1 MRIHHGRRGMK
12 LSELMVA
19 IFVVAL
25 MFFLVMSFLR
35 RQPVGGR
42 RLQCQSNIKQVGL
55 GLLGYLN
62 THNAFPNAGT
72 FDDDSETHGGDPK
85 KSNIY
90 QALMDPASIPSQ
102 QNVALHSWV
111 VDILP
116 HIDNQEPYDG
126 WDRTKGYLDPSP
138 NAVGGLSNRALG
150 QTDIGI
156 IRCPEDLTVERSQGN
171 LSYVVNGGFARWP
184 AVPVGW
190 NGGASDGQPTDG
202 DVLKWTAPG
211 RPWQESQAIGQK
223 LGVMFLGTRTGDQPW
238 DIKTTPQ
245 SISDGAATTLLA
257 AENTLVGAS
266 AGTRYSGNVP
276 TNWACPLPNFCMFIA
291 SDEVCRSTSSP
302 TDCVGGQLQ
311 PNYQRKSTLGWTWA
325 NRRGNYE
332 NINYGAGNLTVE
344 GSFPYANSMHSGGSN
359 FLFCDGSV
367 RFLRETIDG
376 TIYAKLISPAGESL
390 PEVIR
395 QTRLS
400 DNEKEELD

>member
-1 MRIHHGRRGMK
+1 MRIRHCRRGIK
-12 LSELMVA
+12 LSELMVVT
-19 IFVVAL
+19 FVFAL
-25 MFFLVMSFLR
+25 MFGLIMSVLP
-35 RQPVGGR
+35 RQRVGGR
-42 RLQCQSNIKQVGL
+42 RLQCMSNIKQVGL
-55 GLLGYLN
+55 GLIGYLN

-72 FDDDSETHGGDPK
+72 FDDDPVTHGGDPK

-90 QALMDPASIPSQ
+90 QALMDPATVASQ
-102 QNVALHSWV
+102 QNLSLHSWL

-116 HIDNQEPYDG
+116 HIDNQDIYDG

-138 NAVGGLSNRALG
+138 NAVGGVSNRALA

-156 IRCPEDLTVERSQGN
+156 LRCPDDLTIERGQGN

-190 NGGASDGQPTDG
+190 IGGASDGQPGDG
-202 DVLKWTAPG
+202 DVLKWTSPG
-211 RPWQESQAIGQK
+211 RPWQESQAVGQK

-238 DIKTTPQ
+238 DIRTTQ
-245 SISDGAATTLLA
+245 KSITDGTATTLLA

-266 AGTRYSGNVP
+266 AGSRYSGNVP

-291 SDEVCRSTSSP
+291 SDDVCRSTNSP
-302 TDCVGGQLQ
+302 MDCLGGQLQ
-311 PNYQRKSTLGWTWA
+311 PGYQRRWALGWTWA
-325 NRRGNYE
+325 NRQGNYE
-332 NINYGAGNLTVE
+332 NMNYAAGNLTVE
-344 GSFPYANSMHSGGSN
+344 GSFPYANSMHSGGGN

-367 RFLRETIDG
+367 RSLTETIDG
-376 TIYAKLISPAGESL
+376 TIYAKLITPAGESL

-400 DNEKEELD
+400 DNEKADLD